1 MKKILSMIMIAVM
14 SVSAFAAKAEGGEIS
29 QQVIRAFHK
38 QFANAKNIKWE
49 EKGDH
54 VKVEFSLNDQVFFAY
69 YNNNGDLTA
78 VVRNIISTQLPIKL
92 LTELKSGYADLWITD
107 LFEVASDNE
116 STYYITL
123 EDADKKIVLRSSGTS
138 GWQEYARSKKES
150 DQ

>member
-14 SVSAFAAKAEGGEIS
+14 SVSAFAAKAEGPEIS

-123 EDADKKIVLRSSGTS
+123 EDADKKIVLRSGGTS

-150 DQ
+150 D